1 MSGLL
6 DFMSGR
12 FAADLV
18 SALLHTLWQALVIA
32 GLLYVFLKHTAARNT
47 NLRYGAGVASLVL
60 VVICGLV
67 TWAVLDFDP
76 AAAPAKTSGSQRAS
90 AYGGFDWWRLTDAF
104 DFIQAYDHKNSGEMH
119 RDWTF
124 VQDIVAGLV
133 SALDRPLGYECI
145 NLGRG
150 EPVLLADFVHLV
162 EELAGRKAHLVP
174 TPMMDADILYTYAD
188 INEARR
194 LLDYHPHVSVTEG
207 VTRFWQWYREAVL
220 G

>member
-47 NLRYGAGVASLVL
+47 NLRYGAGVASLVM

-90 AYGGFDWWRLTDAF
+90 AYGGFDWWRLRG
-104 DFIQAYDHKNSGEMH
+104 IGEGKLAGDGYVCVAGRRCRH
-119 RDWTF
+119 A
-124 VQDIVAGLV
+124 VQDRLDGIGRLKAQTQLPAAGGCPNIG
-133 SALDRPLGYECI
+133 DRG
-145 NLGRG
+145 G
-150 EPVLLADFVHLV
+150 
-162 EELAGRKAHLVP
+162 
-174 TPMMDADILYTYAD
+174 T
-188 INEARR
+188 
-194 LLDYHPHVSVTEG
+194 
-207 VTRFWQWYREAVL
+207 
-220 G
+220 